1 MRGCLR
7 LTSARTALLRLQ
19 GVGLRS
25 LTTVLSLAHLEQ
37 NYAISFYSLYLIY
50 EAIDLRF
57 GTYVEDVSANR
68 DSKLLLGY

>member
-7 LTSARTALLRLQ
+7 LTSAHIALLRLQ

-25 LTTVLSLAHLEQ
+25 STTVLSLGRLEQ

-50 EAIDLRF
+50 EAIDLQF
-57 GTYVEDVSANR
+57 GTYVDDVRADR